1 MQRENRSIELVRS
14 TTKALSSMSQRS
26 SDPLMALLQRH
37 FTDVRLTI
45 VNTAADLAG
54 IAERKPDLV
63 FLTVKCVP
71 VDEELGRE
79 DPRMVWLAD
88 FLDECGVAYTGSKQE
103 AHELELYKPL
113 AKQRAIDSGLDTS
126 PFCVVLQES
135 IGMPDGSPL
144 EYPLF
149 IKPSDRGG
157 GLGVDEHSVVHNR
170 KEADEKIASI
180 AANHQADALVEEYLS
195 GREFSVAV
203 LKHADSEGYSVM
215 PLELATSAEFEGDI
229 MSAEMKASNAEIV
242 LPVTDKVIRDGICA
256 LALNIFL
263 ALGAR
268 DYGRIDIKLNGDGVP
283 QFLEAN
289 LMPSLIDDYGSFPK
303 ASMLNENLAWEPMIL
318 QIVAL
323 GLSRAV
329 R

>member
-1 MQRENRSIELVRS
+1 
-14 TTKALSSMSQRS
+14 MSQRS
-26 SDPLMALLQRH
+26 SDPLMALLKEH
-37 FTDVRLTI
+37 YTDVRLTI

-71 VDEELGRE
+71 VDAELGRE
-79 DPRMVWLAD
+79 DPQMVWLAD
-88 FLDECGVAYTGSKQE
+88 FLDQHGIAYTGSGQE

-113 AKQRAIDSGLDTS
+113 AKQRAIDNGLDTS
-126 PFCVVLQES
+126 PFCVVRKES
-135 IGMPDGSPL
+135 VGMPDSSPL

-170 KEADEKIASI
+170 LEADEKIASI

-195 GREFSVAV
+195 GREFSVAI
-203 LKHADSEGYSVM
+203 LKHADSDQFYTM
-215 PLELATSAEFEGDI
+215 PLELATSAEFDGDI
-229 MSAEMKASNAEIV
+229 MSAEMKAANAEIV
-242 LPVTDKVIRDGICA
+242 LPVTDGKIREAICT
-256 LALNIFL
+256 LALNIFH

-268 DYGRIDIKLNGDGVP
+268 DYGRIDIKLNADGVP

-303 ASMLNENLAWEPMIL
+303 ASMLNENMGWEEMIL
-318 QIVAL
+318 RIVRL
-323 GLSRAV
+323 GLSRATN
-329 R
+329 